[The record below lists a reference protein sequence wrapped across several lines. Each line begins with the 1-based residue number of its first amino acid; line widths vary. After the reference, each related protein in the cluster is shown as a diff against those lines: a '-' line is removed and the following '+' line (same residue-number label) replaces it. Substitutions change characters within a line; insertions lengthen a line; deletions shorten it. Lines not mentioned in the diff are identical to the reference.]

1 MSNPLFQMMG
11 GMSGGNNILGMLSQL
26 KQNPLSMLNRAGYNI
41 PGNISS
47 PQQIVQHLVQSG
59 QVNQQQLDYAQQM
72 ARMLGG
78 MK

>member
-1 MSNPLFQMMG
+1 MNNPLFQMMG